1 MANYQIFISYRRDGG
16 EFLAGRVSDKLT
28 DKGYEVFYDVE
39 SMRSGPFNEQ
49 IYRAIDQCTD
59 VLLVLPPNALDR
71 CKNEEDWV
79 RKEIVYAMKTGKN
92 VIPLLMPGFVWPD
105 VLPEGMENVDK
116 QEGVKVDSSYFK
128 AMIQRIEELIV
139 ATPKQKNT
147 EDDSQLKAGV
157 RFLTTKMYAQAQA
170 CFEKAIQENLSDP
183 EAYFYAAIAKLEGK
197 RPFLA
202 SRTAI
207 SDIERYIE
215 AALMYGERGV
225 YYYFYAYVKYDYYEK
240 KMLKSKPLFAD
251 LLAKAKELG
260 VDDAESKELFTLT
273 NTQKPDIF

>member
-1 MANYQIFISYRRDGG
+1 MADFQIFISYRRDGG
-16 EFLAGRVSDKLT
+16 EHLAGRVSDKLN
-28 DKGYEVFYDVE
+28 DKGYVVFYDVE

-71 CKNEEDWV
+71 CKNEDDWV

-92 VIPLLMPGFVWPD
+92 VIPLLMPGFAWPTIM
-105 VLPEGMENVDK
+105 PEGMENVDK
-116 QEGVKVDSSYFK
+116 QEGVKVDSTYFN
-128 AMIQRIEELIV
+128 AMLQRIEELLE
-139 ATPKQKNT
+139 ASPKQKNT

-157 RFLTTKMYAQAQA
+157 RFLTMKMYAQAAA

-183 EAYFYAAIAKLEGK
+183 EAYFYAAITKLEGK

-202 SRTAI
+202 SRAAI
-207 SDIERYIE
+207 GDIERYIE

-240 KMLKSKPLFAD
+240 KLLKSKPLFAD
-251 LLAKAKELG
+251 LLAKAVQLG
-260 VDDAESKELFTLT
+260 VTDSEAKELFDLM

>member
-71 CKNEEDWV
+71 CKNEDDWV
-79 RKEIVYAMKTGKN
+79 RKEIVYSLKTGKN
-92 VIPLLMPGFVWPD
+92 VIPLLMPGFEWPV

-116 QEGVKVDSSYFK
+116 QEGVKVDSAYFN
-128 AMIQRIEELIV
+128 AMIQRIEELID
-139 ATPKQKNT
+139 AKPKQKNT

-157 RFLTTKMYAQAQA
+157 RFLTMKMYDQAQV

-207 SDIERYIE
+207 GDIERYIQ

-225 YYYFYAYVKYDYYEK
+225 YYYFYAYVKYDHYEK
-240 KMLKSKPLFAD
+240 KLLKSKPASAE
-251 LLAKAKELG
+251 LLAKAKALG
-260 VDDAESKELFTLT
+260 VTASESKELFDLT
-273 NTQKPDIF
+273 GTDKPDSF

>member
-71 CKNEEDWV
+71 CKNEDDWV
-79 RKEIVYAMKTGKN
+79 RKEIVYALKTGKN
-92 VIPLLMPGFVWPD
+92 VIPLLMPGFEWPAD
-105 VLPEGMENVDK
+105 LPEGMENVDK
-116 QEGVKVDSSYFK
+116 QEGVKVDSAYFN
-128 AMIQRIEELIV
+128 AMIQRIEELID
-139 ATPKQKNT
+139 AKPKQKNT

-157 RFLTTKMYAQAQA
+157 RFLTMKMFAQAQA
-170 CFEKAIQENLSDP
+170 CIEKAIQENLSNP

-202 SRTAI
+202 SRTTI
-207 SDIERYIE
+207 GDIERYIQ

-240 KMLKSKPLFAD
+240 KLLKSMPLFAD
-251 LLAKAKELG
+251 LLVKAKELG
-260 VDDAESKELFTLT
+260 VTASESKELFDLIGTD
-273 NTQKPDIF
+273 KPDIF

>member
-71 CKNEEDWV
+71 CKSEEDWV

-92 VIPLLMPGFVWPD
+92 VIPLLMPGFVWPAD
-105 VLPEGMENVDK
+105 LPEGMENVDK
-116 QEGVKVDSSYFK
+116 QEGVKVDSSYFN

-157 RFLTTKMYAQAQA
+157 RFLTMKMYAQAQA

-183 EAYFYAAIAKLEGK
+183 EAYFYGAIAKLEGK

-240 KMLKSKPLFAD
+240 KLLKSKPLFAD